1 MDRWRGQVAV
11 LVPVKAFARAKV
23 RLAPALDGASRA
35 ALAEAMATQ
44 VLVAAAS
51 LPVAVVCDDPGVA
64 EWAHDHGAR
73 VVWEPGR
80 GLNGAVEAGVLW
92 LAQAGVERVIVAHGD
107 LPLAQDLSA
116 LACGPGVTL
125 VPDRR
130 DDGTNVICLPAT
142 APFRF
147 AYGPGSFGR
156 HRDEVERLGLPLT
169 VVRDARLA
177 FDVDVPADLAGL
189 DITPR

>member
-1 MDRWRGQVAV
+1 MDRWLGQVAV
-11 LVPVKAFARAKV
+11 LVPIKAFAQAKV
-23 RLAPALDGASRA
+23 RLAPALDAAARA
-35 ALAEAMATQ
+35 ALAEAMAGQ
-44 VLVAAAS
+44 VLMAAAS

-64 EWAHDHGAR
+64 AWARAHGAL

-80 GLNGAVEAGVLW
+80 GLNGAVEAGVAH
-92 LAQAGVERVIVAHGD
+92 LAEAGVERVIVAHGD
-107 LPLAQDLSA
+107 LPLAHDLA
-116 LACGPGVTL
+116 ELGRAKGITL

-147 AYGPGSFGR
+147 AYGPGSFSR
-156 HRDEVERLGLPLT
+156 HRAEAERLGLPMT
-169 VVRDARLA
+169 IVRDARLA